1 MELVKKAET
10 VIAGFF
16 KNAPK
21 LPANSKESLV
31 KAWPW
36 IALVFG
42 VLQLWA
48 AWVLWDLL
56 RAVDKVSTY
65 FGVYMSD
72 VYGYSS
78 KDKFFIYL
86 SLAVLVVD
94 AVILLMAYPK
104 LVKREKKGWDL
115 IFLGALVN
123 VVYSVLNL
131 FISGRGFADFL
142 FALFGSAV
150 GFYLLFQVK
159 DKYKN

>member
-1 MELVKKAET
+1 MEIVKKAES
-10 VIAGFF
+10 VLAGLF

-21 LPANSKESLV
+21 MSSSAKETLA

-48 AWVLWDLL
+48 AWILWDLV

-65 FGVYMSD
+65 FGVYLSD

-86 SLAVLVVD
+86 GLAVLVLD

-104 LVKREKKGWDL
+104 LVKRQKKGWEL
-115 IFLGALVN
+115 IFLGALLN
-123 VVYSVLNL
+123 GVYSVLNL
-131 FISGRGFADFL
+131 FISGRGFSDFF
-142 FALFGSAV
+142 FALLGSAI

-159 DKYKN
+159 EKYSA